1 MRGRHPVSVFWFQM
15 RLTCAARTDPG
26 RRREANEDSFCT
38 REDLGLFIVADGMGG
53 HVAGEIAS
61 RLVVQEV
68 ERFVAATPSAAAG
81 HAPALGGKGSAGDR
95 LGAALVEAN
104 RLLAARIAEDAA
116 LQGMATTAVALL
128 SEAGDITLAHVGDSR
143 AYRWRA
149 GHLTQLTSDHSW
161 VEEQVRA
168 GRLTAAEARRHP
180 WKHVVTRAISGG
192 TDLEVEVSALALEQG
207 DRILLC
213 SDGLSTVVADRAIAE
228 ALRVDRPSHE
238 TCDELVRRA
247 NNAGGPDNVTV
258 VLIEAHAE

>member
-1 MRGRHPVSVFWFQM
+1 MFWFQM

-161 VEEQVRA
+161 VEEEVRA

>member
-1 MRGRHPVSVFWFQM
+1 M

-26 RRREANEDSFCT
+26 RRRENNEDSFCA

-68 ERFVAATPSAAAG
+68 ERFVAATSSSAG
-81 HAPALGGKGSAGDR
+81 PARRLDGGGRVGDR

-128 SEAGDITLAHVGDSR
+128 AEAEAVALAHVGDSR
-143 AYRWRA
+143 AYRCRA
-149 GHLTQLTSDHSW
+149 GHLTQLTRDHSW

-168 GRLTAAEARRHP
+168 GLLTEAAARRHP
-180 WKHVVTRAISGG
+180 WRHVVTRAISGG
-192 TDLEVEVSALALEQG
+192 ADIEVEIAALPLDPG

-213 SDGLSTVVADRAIAE
+213 SDGLSTVVSDRGITE
-228 ALRVDRPSHE
+228 VLRMDRPSHE
-238 TCDELVRRA
+238 ACDELVRRA
-247 NNAGGPDNVTV
+247 NAAGGPDNVTV
-258 VLIEAHAE
+258 VLVDAHAE

>member
-1 MRGRHPVSVFWFQM
+1 M

-26 RRREANEDSFCT
+26 RRRENNEDSFCT

-68 ERFVAATPSAAAG
+68 ERFVAATPSAAAA
-81 HAPALGGKGSAGDR
+81 HAPGLGGTGSAGDR

-104 RLLAARIAEDAA
+104 RLLATRIAEDAA
-116 LQGMATTAVALL
+116 LEGMATTAVALL
-128 SEAGDITLAHVGDSR
+128 SEAGDIALAHVGDSR
-143 AYRWRA
+143 AYLWRG
-149 GHLTQLTSDHSW
+149 GHLTQLTRDHSW

-168 GRLTAAEARRHP
+168 GRLTEEAARRHP
-180 WKHVVTRAISGG
+180 WRHVVTRAVSGG
-192 TDLEVEVSALALEQG
+192 TELEVEVAALALEQG

-213 SDGLSTVVADRAIAE
+213 SDGLSTVVADGGIAE
-228 ALRVDRPSHE
+228 ALGMDRPSHE
-238 TCDELVRRA
+238 ACDELVRRA
-247 NNAGGPDNVTV
+247 NTAGGPDNVTV